1 MFQVAQAFC
10 RHGLRN
16 NHDTQVF
23 LIEAVIRCCVIL
35 GSFIN
40 KLVFRIRRGGR
51 MRLEGAVLTRVPE
64 DRQRAVMRC
73 TLRDVGGMSELSA
86 DGLQIQYFIC
96 MTADLIVQSTN
107 VGHQAAMIP
116 KTQWLKSKI

>member
-1 MFQVAQAFC
+1 MDA
-10 RHGLRN
+10 
-16 NHDTQVF
+16 
-23 LIEAVIRCCVIL
+23 
-35 GSFIN
+35 S
-40 KLVFRIRRGGR
+40 
-51 MRLEGAVLTRVPE
+51 
-64 DRQRAVMRC
+64 
-73 TLRDVGGMSELSA
+73 DVGGMSELSA